1 MKKTKKTAA
10 KSAADFACCTSTMGI
25 AHTVLGI
32 GLGLLAA
39 KYIGFVNPLL
49 WGWAFVIV
57 GFVMHFMKEK

>member
-1 MKKTKKTAA
+1 
-10 KSAADFACCTSTMGI
+10 MGI

-39 KYIGFVNPLL
+39 RYIDFVDPVL